1 MEECLIDA
9 KQRHLP
15 QSEWS
20 SIDLTIASRQLTFV
34 SWQAEEG
41 GKGGRIE
48 SSQPNTSKKDKG
60 DEVSVDKEIVVDKPR
75 RLMVAHKGP
84 TLIN

>member
-15 QSEWS
+15 QSAWS
-20 SIDLTIASRQLTFV
+20 SIDVTIASRQLTFV
-34 SWQAEEG
+34 SWKAEG

-60 DEVSVDKEIVVDKPR
+60 EEVSVDKEIVVDKPR
-75 RLMVAHKGP
+75 RLMVAQIKGP
-84 TLIN
+84 NLIN